1 MVIDMYSQK
10 VLFRNDSCGGS
21 NLQLEEEDAKV
32 ATRNMSRNGS
42 ICNVEVR
49 YETLR
54 NAKLKI
60 NFIQFR

>member
-10 VLFRNDSCGGS
+10 VLFENDSCGGS
-21 NLQLEEEDAKV
+21 NLQLKEDAKV

-42 ICNVEVR
+42 ICKVEFR

-60 NFIQFR
+60 NFIQSR